1 MLEDQS
7 TRTFVDIACSSRKVS
22 PDAIFTHVTSTLVL
36 VVLLYFQNDDSSQHV
51 CSCADQPFA
60 AKGPIPPQPNPQYR
74 SYPARSAA
82 GNHEKPKR
90 RRRRPEERKN
100 RGRTGTGGGRR
111 LTSVYPTVR
120 LPPLMPT
127 ALGLLPSDH
136 VFLVRAS

>member
-1 MLEDQS
+1 MNKMLEK
-7 TRTFVDIACSSRKVS
+7 DIALFAQKTSPKLHTISIRITSIFFSS
-22 PDAIFTHVTSTLVL
+22 
-36 VVLLYFQNDDSSQHV
+36 VLLYFQNDDSGQQV

-82 GNHEKPKR
+82 GNREKPKR

-100 RGRTGTGGGRR
+100 RGRTGAGGGRR
-111 LTSVYPTVR
+111 LTSVYPAVR
-120 LPPLMPT
+120 LPPLMPP

>member
-1 MLEDQS
+1 MAKRLEIS
-7 TRTFVDIACSSRKVS
+7 YIILRANFPPIRYL
-22 PDAIFTHVTSTLVL
+22 FTPHFYTLL
-36 VVLLYFQNDDSSQHV
+36 VVLLYFQNDDSSQQV

-60 AKGPIPPQPNPQYR
+60 VKGPILPQPNPQYR

-111 LTSVYPTVR
+111 LTSVYPAVR